1 MTAKEICNCCTRK
14 AFFFVHA
21 YKNMKTHHKEAFD
34 RIPDSRREKILDVG
48 IDEFA
53 ENGYEKANINVI
65 AQKAG
70 ISIGLMYKYFST
82 KEDLFITCVNHGMEI
97 LDATLS
103 HIMQSDEKLLK
114 KAEML
119 IRATCQHSR
128 RNAKYI
134 KIYNEIASEKDAA
147 RADLFADEIEAPTSR
162 LYIQA
167 ITDAQNAG
175 DIREDAD
182 PRLFAFFLDN
192 LLTSLQFSYT
202 CEYYRQRFRLYTGI
216 DVNEMNDEVIIR
228 ELLQFLES
236 AFTFSKEDKIK

>member
-1 MTAKEICNCCTRK
+1 MALAQELRIFLCMPTKYENTPLR
-14 AFFFVHA
+14 
-21 YKNMKTHHKEAFD
+21 THHKEAFD

-53 ENGYEKANINVI
+53 EKGYEKANINVI

-97 LDATLS
+97 LDATLN
-103 HIMQSDEKLLK
+103 HIMQSNERLLK

-119 IRATCQHSR
+119 IRATCLHSR
-128 RNAKYI
+128 KNAKYI
-134 KIYNEIASEKDAA
+134 KIYNEISAEKDTA
-147 RADLFADEIEAPTSR
+147 RADLFAREIETSTSR

-167 ITDAQNAG
+167 ITDAQSAG
-175 DIREDAD
+175 DIRQDAD
-182 PRLFAFFLDN
+182 PKVFAFFLDN
-192 LLTSLQFSYT
+192 LLTTLQFSYT

-216 DVNEMNDEVIIR
+216 DVAEMDDEVIIR
-228 ELLQFLES
+228 ELLKFLES
-236 AFTFSKEDKIK
+236 AFTFSKEDKTK